1 MTQEEYDIQM
11 QVDNLMQKV
20 LEAWKREGKWDGN
33 NPNSP
38 FYGFEKDPLLRIL
51 LTAFVYQTNGLKKD
65 VQNLE
70 RRVLSEFQSTILP
83 YQLTQ
88 AVPAFT
94 IIRTAKNADDR
105 SEVFCDD
112 STTFVVKKESLRL
125 KEYFPFQPLFRT
137 KIINMNV
144 NGVTKIATDKWN
156 VNIDVSDQ
164 DANLSYFGFMV
175 SGLKYSDLNVYW
187 NNEKLPL
194 IKPWEFD
201 RFPTNPLFS
210 DTNVVYNKSLLYESG
225 NKWQDLWAMLNV
237 NYYMVAPT
245 FHKPLDSDMINFV
258 FEFSGM
264 SKPFNFEAENLTF
277 NCVPALNIIKK
288 DFSLSPTEPIVKMAI
303 EPGYEDDENEG
314 SSVRV
319 ARSATL
325 ENSHPDFFMNL
336 VMSPESDMND
346 LEHVSIRRFGNE
358 RFNLDELVRLAK
370 ELQNRYE
377 SDFYAFQKIHK
388 MQNVDR
394 IRRLDIVLKDII
406 EAIMANN
413 SPTTGVYAILK
424 HGPIGNNLSVKIT
437 GLFTDGAYSNDID
450 IFSDVTP
457 PKCFDKKETRL
468 ILKTFGGKDEVI
480 DMDEKNMLAKYYLR
494 TADRIVTRADLRAFC
509 QRYFAQNGL
518 SDALLDVVNV
528 VERKEGGA
536 TQHVTIQLKN
546 DFVRDREDVPMLIN
560 RLKRLIEA
568 RSVNIL
574 PLAVDYL
581 AVVS

>member
-20 LEAWKREGKWDGN
+20 LEAWKREGTWDGN

-51 LTAFVYQTNGLKKD
+51 LTAFVYQTNGLKKQIQEVEKD
-65 VQNLE
+65 II
-70 RRVLSEFQSTILP
+70 SGFQSTILP

-94 IIRTAKNADDR
+94 FIKTAKNADDR
-105 SEVFCDD
+105 SEVFCDE
-112 STTFVVKKESLRL
+112 STTFLVKRESLRL
-125 KEYFPFQPLFRT
+125 KEFFPFLPLFRT

-156 VNIDVSDQ
+156 VNIDVTDQ
-164 DANLSYFGFMV
+164 DSDLAYFGFMV
-175 SGLKYSDLNVYW
+175 SGLKYTDLNVYW

-194 IKPWEFD
+194 IKPWEFN
-201 RFPTNPLFS
+201 RFPTNSWFN
-210 DTNVVYNKSLLYESG
+210 DVNIVYNKSLLYEG
-225 NKWQDLWAMLNV
+225 ATKWQDLWAMLNV

-245 FHKPLDSDMINFV
+245 FRRPIDSDMINFV

-264 SKPFNFEAENLTF
+264 SKPFNFETENLTF

-288 DFSLSPTEPIVKMAI
+288 DFTLTSNEPIIKLAL
-303 EPGYEDDENEG
+303 EPGYEEDDEG
-314 SSVRV
+314 TIRV
-319 ARSATL
+319 AKGGAI

-336 VMSPESDMND
+336 VMSPESDLND
-346 LEHVSIRRFGNE
+346 LEQVTVRRFGNE
-358 RFNLDELVRLAK
+358 RFNLNELVKLAN
-370 ELQNRYE
+370 ELHHRYE

-388 MQNVDR
+388 MQNTDK

-406 EAIMANN
+406 EVITNN
-413 SPTTGVYAILK
+413 SAPENGIYAILK
-424 HGPIGNNLSVKIT
+424 HGAVGTNVNLKIT
-437 GLFTDGAYSNDID
+437 GLFTDGAYANDID
-450 IFSDVTP
+450 VFSDITP

-468 ILKTFGGKDEVI
+468 LMKSFGGRDEVI
-480 DMDEKNMLAKYYLR
+480 DQDEKNMLAKYYMR
-494 TADRIVTRADLRAFC
+494 TADRIVTRADLKAFC

-518 SDALLDVVNV
+518 SDALLDVVTV
-528 VERKEGGA
+528 VERKEGWA

-546 DFVRDREDVPMLIN
+546 DFVKNREDVPQLIDH
-560 RLKRLIEA
+560 LKKLVEA

-574 PLAVDYL
+574 PLMMDYL

>member
-20 LEAWKREGKWDGN
+20 LDAWKREGKWDGN

-51 LTAFVYQTNGLKKD
+51 LTAFVYQTNGLKKEVQD
-65 VQNLE
+65 VE
-70 RRVLSEFQSTILP
+70 KEVVSEFQNAILP

-94 IIRTAKNADDR
+94 IIKTAKNPDDR
-105 SEVFCDD
+105 SEVYCDD
-112 STTFVVKKESLRL
+112 STTFLVKRESLRL
-125 KEYFPFQPLFRT
+125 KEFFPFQPLFRT

-156 VNIDVSDQ
+156 VNIDVADQ

-175 SGLKYSDLNVYW
+175 SGLKYTDLNVYW

-201 RFPTNPLFS
+201 RFPANPWFS
-210 DTNVVYNKSLLYESG
+210 DANVVYNKTMLFEG
-225 NKWQDLWAMLNV
+225 ETKWQDLWAMLNV

-245 FHKPLDSDMINFV
+245 FRRPIDSDMINFV

-264 SKPFNFEAENLTF
+264 SKPFNFEAENLNF
-277 NCVPALNIIKK
+277 NCVPTLNIIKK
-288 DFSLSPTEPIVKMAI
+288 DFTLSSSEPIVKLAI
-303 EPGYEDDENEG
+303 EPGYDDVEDVVVKMAKG
-314 SSVRV
+314 G
-319 ARSATL
+319 TI

-336 VMSPESDMND
+336 VMPPDADINELDR
-346 LEHVSIRRFGNE
+346 VTIRRFGNE
-358 RFNLDELVRLAK
+358 RFNLNELVSLAN
-370 ELQNRYE
+370 ELHLRYE

-388 MQNVDR
+388 MQNTDK

-406 EAIMANN
+406 EVIT
-413 SPTTGVYAILK
+413 SSSVPDTGIYAILK
-424 HGPIGNNLSVKIT
+424 HGQAGTNVNLKIT

-450 IFSDVTP
+450 VFSDVTP

-468 ILKTFGGKDEVI
+468 MMKTFGGQDEIV
-480 DMDEKNMLAKYYLR
+480 DKDEKNMLSKYYMR
-494 TADRIVTRADLRAFC
+494 TADRIVTRADLKAFC
-509 QRYFAQNGL
+509 YRFFAQMGL
-518 SDALLDVVNV
+518 SAALLDVITVI
-528 VERKEGGA
+528 ERKEGWA

-546 DFVRDREDVPMLIN
+546 DFVRDRDDVPMLID
-560 RLKRLIEA
+560 RLKKLIET
-568 RSVNIL
+568 RSVNIM
-574 PLAVDYL
+574 PLMVDYL
-581 AVVS
+581 AVVG